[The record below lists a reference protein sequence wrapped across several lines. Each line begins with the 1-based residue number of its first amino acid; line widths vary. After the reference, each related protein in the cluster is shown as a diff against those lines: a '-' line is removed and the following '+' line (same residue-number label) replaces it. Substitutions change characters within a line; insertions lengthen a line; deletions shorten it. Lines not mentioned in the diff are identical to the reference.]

1 MSHSGR
7 SRDDSTR
14 PPVFGVCTLRAEVQ
28 PEHLLITITTCRAL
42 EASAQRTYI
51 SRPRTVV
58 SMREALSIA
67 EQFLSSFTTW
77 RDPPPSDRTPRPPA
91 SRHSD
96 DCPPDDDDDDE
107 TGNGRHPRP

>member
-7 SRDDSTR
+7 TRDDSTR
-14 PPVFGVCTLRAEVQ
+14 PPVFGVCTLRAEAQ

-51 SRPRTVV
+51 SRPRTVA

-67 EQFLSSFTTW
+67 EQFLSSFATW
-77 RDPPPSDRTPRPPA
+77 RDSPPSHRTPRPPA
-91 SRHSD
+91 SPDSD
-96 DCPPDDDDDDE
+96 DCPPDDDDE
-107 TGNGRHPRP
+107 TGNGRHHHP